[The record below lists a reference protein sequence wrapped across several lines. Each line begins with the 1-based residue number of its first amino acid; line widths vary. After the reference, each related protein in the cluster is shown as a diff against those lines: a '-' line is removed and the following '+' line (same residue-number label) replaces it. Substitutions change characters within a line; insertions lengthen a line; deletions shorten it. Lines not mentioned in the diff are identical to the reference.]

1 MTYKPGEISSL
12 NDLSLPLGQRGVRQG
27 GLMNREVMG
36 KNLLDFK
43 EILDRYKI
51 LFIMTFGGLL
61 GLIREGNFIKW
72 DKDIEVACLNKN
84 EQQNYMKMK
93 DVKKELIKK
102 GFKIVN
108 SSHLSHYDFFIRNG
122 ERIEINW
129 FTKIGNEWIKKNL
142 IRYPSHY
149 FDNLGEIKFLGT
161 TFKIPSNVEDFL
173 KKTYGKNWRIPNPKG
188 KYIKTE
194 EI

>member
-1 MTYKPGEISSL
+1 
-12 NDLSLPLGQRGVRQG
+12 
-27 GLMNREVMG
+27 MNREVMG

-43 EILDRYKI
+43 EILDKYKI
-51 LFIMTFGGLL
+51 PFIMTFGGLL

-93 DVKKELIKK
+93 DVKKGLIKK
-102 GFKIVN
+102 GFKVIN
-108 SSHLSHYDFFIRNG
+108 SSHFLHYDFFIRNG

-129 FTKIGNEWIKKNL
+129 FIKIDNEWIKKNL
-142 IRYPSHY
+142 IRYPAHY
-149 FDNLGEIKFLGT
+149 FDNLKEIKFLGI
-161 TFKIPSNVEDFL
+161 TFKIPSNVENFL
-173 KKTYGKNWRIPNPKG
+173 ERTYGKNWRIPNPKG
-188 KYIKTE
+188 EYIKTE